1 MKVEFQDWYEAV
13 QLKLNPQVMEARWA
27 AVQGLAASS
36 VSVEDLEALAR
47 AAFRSD
53 QTTAATATVRT
64 KLAGNGGAMPE
75 EEFQLL
81 GAATLF
87 VMLKED
93 HPAAARVATMI
104 CTAQFKNLR
113 TLRQPMDLVGL
124 AATVRIGLARTSR
137 RRPRLELEARPSL
150 ELDTTAAEESED
162 TNESISLLASAITE
176 AMQRLAHRQAEFEE
190 RVLRYI
196 NIQDEELNMLW
207 WLQGGRTRAGEVF
220 GNVPREQQPF
230 VLARDLAEATF
241 DLPGASAIGSLLDR
255 AGIKDDEP
263 LEIAATIQALP
274 IDWLRIA
281 LPQADKHKTSPVTTP
296 LHEGIR
302 RLLEVRGEN
311 SWVAGWASVCDIDPA
326 ARLSP
331 LQLAD
336 LFYCEQLLIHK

>member
-1 MKVEFQDWYEAV
+1 MKAEFQRWYEAV
-13 QLKLNPQVMEARWA
+13 QLKLDPQVMEARWA
-27 AVQGLAASS
+27 AVQALAASLS
-36 VSVEDLEALAR
+36 DEELEALAR

-64 KLAGNGGAMPE
+64 KLADKGGAMPD
-75 EEFQLL
+75 EEFALL
-81 GAATLF
+81 AAATL
-87 VMLKED
+87 VVILQED
-93 HPAAARVATMI
+93 HPTAARAATMI
-104 CTAQFKNLR
+104 CTAHFMNLR

-124 AATVRIGLARTSR
+124 GATARVGLARTSR
-137 RRPRLELEARPSL
+137 RRPTLELEEMPTL
-150 ELDTTAAEESED
+150 ELDTTAAEETED
-162 TNESISLLASAITE
+162 SNESIRLLASAFTE
-176 AMQRLAHRQAEFEE
+176 AMQQLADRQAEFEE
-190 RVLRYI
+190 QTRRYI
-196 NIQDEELNMLW
+196 SIQDEELNMLW

-263 LEIAATIQALP
+263 VEIAVAIQALP

-281 LPQADKHKTSPVTTP
+281 LPEADKHKASPVTTP
-296 LHEGIR
+296 LHEGIKR
-302 RLLEVRGEN
+302 RLEVRGEN
-311 SWVAGWASVCDIDPA
+311 SWAAGWAGVCDINPA

>member
-1 MKVEFQDWYEAV
+1 MKAEFQGWYEAV
-13 QLKLNPQVMEARWA
+13 QLKLDPQVMEARWA
-27 AVQGLAASS
+27 AVKALAAS
-36 VSVEDLEALAR
+36 VSDEELEALAR

-53 QTTAATATVRT
+53 QTMAATAAVRT
-64 KLAGNGGAMPE
+64 KLADKGGAMPG
-75 EEFQLL
+75 EEFALL
-81 GAATLF
+81 AAATL
-87 VMLKED
+87 VVILQED
-93 HPAAARVATMI
+93 HPAAARAATMI
-104 CTAQFKNLR
+104 CTAHFMNLR

-124 AATVRIGLARTSR
+124 GATARVGLARTSR
-137 RRPRLELEARPSL
+137 RRPSLELEAMPSL
-150 ELDTTAAEESED
+150 EVDTTAAEEADDSA
-162 TNESISLLASAITE
+162 ESTRLFAGAITQ
-176 AMQRLAHRQAEFEE
+176 AMQKLADRQADFEE

-196 NIQDEELNMLW
+196 SIQDEELNMLW

-241 DLPGASAIGSLLDR
+241 DLPGASAISSLLNR
-255 AGIKDDEP
+255 AGITDDEP
-263 LEIAATIQALP
+263 LEIAAAIQALP

-281 LPQADKHKTSPVTTP
+281 LPEADKHKASPVTSP

-302 RLLEVRGEN
+302 RRLEVRGEN
-311 SWVAGWASVCDIDPA
+311 SWVAGWAGVCDVAPA